1 MPEYSYTRQ
10 AQALEST
17 DDVSG
22 SYDAEE
28 TKAAHDGAGTAV
40 AQGVP
45 VQEATKAWT
54 PPDEENNQYDMAGD
68 PFAESRRGERS
79 AKGGYR

>member
-22 SYDAEE
+22 SYAADAEE
-28 TKAAHDGAGTAV
+28 TKDGPDTAV

-54 PPDEENNQYDMAGD
+54 PPDEEDGQYDMAGD
-68 PFAESRRGERS
+68 PFVESRRGERS
-79 AKGGYR
+79 ARGGYR